1 MPSEDIQTH
10 LRIPADL
17 KVRFQRAADASK
29 RSLTAEVM
37 ARLEDSFSMTPAPAV
52 DEHTLDLF
60 AERVGQMLDKRDKRK
75 AKRG

>member
-1 MPSEDIQTH
+1 MPSEDIQTN

-17 KVRFQRAADASK
+17 KVRLQHAADASK

-37 ARLEDSFSMTPAPAV
+37 ARLEDSFSTTPAPTV

-60 AERVGQMLDKRDKRK
+60 AEKVGQVLDERDARRRK
-75 AKRG
+75 S